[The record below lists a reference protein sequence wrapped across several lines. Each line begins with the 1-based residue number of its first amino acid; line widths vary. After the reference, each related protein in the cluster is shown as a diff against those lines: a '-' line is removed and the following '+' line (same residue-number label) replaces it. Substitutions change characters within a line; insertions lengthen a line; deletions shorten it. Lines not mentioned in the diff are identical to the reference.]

1 MIREPNIIEHLPLFM
16 QEYREIKE
24 IMTAENPEFKL
35 VIDESEVIKNNQF
48 IVSCDSDGIKRFEKI
63 LGISA
68 TEQEPLQSR
77 IARVLMRWNDT
88 VPYTFEAFIEKLKTI
103 CGEDYTVTEKFK
115 EYKIEIETHL
125 DQYGEVDEL
134 EYLLKYIM
142 PSNIEV
148 VSKNTWLFSTFGNVG
163 VAAGMVIV
171 SNFELSNDFNE
182 NHKMI
187 GSVQMGAALL
197 DVMLTNST
205 NDLVEKHDILGE
217 LRTCSLVIGA
227 VECVF
232 TDNFQEKVS
241 IHTDVNL
248 GAGVDYVSVITV

>member
-134 EYLLKYIM
+134 EYLLQYIM

-148 VSKNTWLFSTFGNVG
+148 VSKNNWYFNMVG
-163 VAAGMVIV
+163 KLGIAAG
-171 SNFELSNDFNE
+171 L
-182 NHKMI
+182 I
-187 GSVQMGAALL
+187 GSKRLPLKKPPERGGLFLCVRKFGVQGKLKI
-197 DVMLTNST
+197 
-205 NDLVEKHDILGE
+205 VERPAF
-217 LRTCSLVIGA
+217 LRTLLTEIH
-227 VECVF
+227 
-232 TDNFQEKVS
+232 NFLQDAFQHIILCLCIREG
-241 IHTDVNL
+241 I
-248 GAGVDYVSVITV
+248 VDLK